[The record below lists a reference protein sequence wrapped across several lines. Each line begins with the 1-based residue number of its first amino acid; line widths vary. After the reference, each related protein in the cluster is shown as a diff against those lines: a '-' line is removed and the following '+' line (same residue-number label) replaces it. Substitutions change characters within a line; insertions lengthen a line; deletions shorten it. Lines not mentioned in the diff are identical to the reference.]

1 MCSCSMNLNSFTWST
16 SYLLQLK
23 LFSLYPIN
31 YKVNNKKTHPSS
43 TLNFHILKLGRS
55 LILKIE
61 SIIKKLHLTDQN
73 FLKPYKRKC
82 KTTQIYIYICALK
95 IDPTMKSQ
103 NATNILFERTK
114 TNLGK
119 SGFFFF
125 FLGKN
130 DKGQTA

>member
-82 KTTQIYIYICALK
+82 KTTQIYIYIYMCIK
-95 IDPTMKSQ
+95 NRPNNEIPECNKYFIWE
-103 NATNILFERTK
+103 NKNEPGKKWVLF
-114 TNLGK
+114 LL
-119 SGFFFF
+119 F
-125 FLGKN
+125 
-130 DKGQTA
+130 GQEW